1 MVVDE
6 MMLADEMMMTDEI
19 IMADVQVNT
28 IRSEFLSQGMN
39 HNEGGWPKV
48 NNIILELFLIIP
60 LI

>member
-1 MVVDE
+1 MMADE
-6 MMLADEMMMTDEI
+6 MMTTDEMMMTDEM

-48 NNIILELFLIIP
+48 NNIILQ
-60 LI
+60 